1 MGMTS
6 QQGLVPA
13 STHRGVSCLLL
24 WGSCPLW
31 EWGRPL
37 PALGRAWGPRAPA
50 TLRPAHAP
58 RICSEDIECSGLTIP
73 KAVQYLRSQD
83 EKCQA
88 IGAYYIQHT
97 CFQDESAKQQ
107 VSSRGPGGSL
117 SLPQA
122 GGGHL
127 LLAPRPP
134 ARLPKAVSVPG
145 TAQSRGNVCGGDA
158 TQPLVVE
165 ETLE

>member
-1 MGMTS
+1 M
-6 QQGLVPA
+6 QRADHPQ
-13 STHRGVSCLLL
+13 
-24 WGSCPLW
+24 
-31 EWGRPL
+31 
-37 PALGRAWGPRAPA
+37 GRAVPEVPGREVPGHRA
-50 TLRPAHAP
+50 
-58 RICSEDIECSGLTIP
+58 S
-73 KAVQYLRSQD
+73 
-83 EKCQA
+83 
-88 IGAYYIQHT
+88 YIQHT

-122 GGGHL
+122 GRGHL